1 MSWKDYYRF
10 KGFIKLPSIRKYLK
24 ITVKKGYTPSED
36 ILKQIVY
43 ANFGYI
49 PSHVEIVGR
58 MAKLGYEEEEEEI
71 YISWEEFES
80 TTVPTKG
87 EKIPSGTET
96 DEETVYVDWRK
107 AVTTGILKVHVE
119 DYSTGRPISGAIVYV
134 NSKAGATNSSG
145 DISFELNEGSYI
157 VRVYASGYNEE
168 SKTVSI
174 SAGKEESVI
183 LSLKKPTVK
192 EPATRGTT
200 PAAPLPASLTVYIVD
215 SKTNYPIQG
224 AIVYV
229 DSLYQISDETGTA
242 YFENLSEKEYI
253 VKVYAVNYKPEAK
266 TIDISSG
273 EKASLI
279 IKLTKLVEESP
290 PSGTSTPTE
299 QPSGQRTTTE
309 LSFKLSSERQV
320 YTVGETI
327 ILTSELGYE
336 TLVNSSV
343 IGFRPIEG
351 AIVTLY
357 EARSATEISKLVS
370 DSAGKT
376 YFSVTVNKSG
386 VYVFYCMTK
395 VDTRNVMSNAITI
408 YVSEVPLT
416 AEEAKVVYERE
427 IMKEKL
433 IYYAIFIGM
442 LLALG
447 YWVWEEYVRK

>member
-10 KGFIKLPSIRKYLK
+10 KGFIKLPSIRKSLK

-43 ANFGYI
+43 ENFGYI

-58 MAKLGYEEEEEEI
+58 IAKLGYEEEEEEI
-71 YISWEEFES
+71 YISWKEFES

-87 EKIPSGTET
+87 EEIPSGTET
-96 DEETVYVDWRK
+96 DEETVYIDYGK
-107 AVTTGILKVHVE
+107 TVTTGILKVHVD
-119 DYSTGRPISGAIVYV
+119 DYNTGRPISGAIVYV
-134 NSKAGATNSSG
+134 NSRAGTTNSSG
-145 DISFELNEGSYI
+145 DVSFELNEGSYI
-157 VRVYASGYNEE
+157 VRAYASGYYEE
-168 SKTVSI
+168 SKSVSI
-174 SAGKEESVI
+174 TAGKEESIV
-183 LSLKKPTVK
+183 LSLKTPPAPKPS
-192 EPATRGTT
+192 P
-200 PAAPLPASLTVYIVD
+200 APLPASLTVYIVD

-224 AIVYV
+224 AVIYV

-253 VKVYAVNYKPEAK
+253 VRVYATDYKPESK
-266 TIDISSG
+266 TIKISSG

-299 QPSGQRTTTE
+299 QPAGQKTTTE

-327 ILTSELGYE
+327 VLTSELGYE
-336 TLVNSSV
+336 TLINSSI

-351 AIVTLY
+351 AVVSLY
-357 EARSATEISKLVS
+357 EARSATEVSKLAS
-370 DSAGKT
+370 DIAGKT
-376 YFSVTVNKSG
+376 YFSVTVNKSR

-395 VDTRNVMSNAITI
+395 IDTRNIMSNAITI

-416 AEEAKVVYERE
+416 AEEAKVAYERE

-433 IYYAIFIGM
+433 IYYATFIGM

-447 YWVWEEYVRK
+447 YWAWGYVRR